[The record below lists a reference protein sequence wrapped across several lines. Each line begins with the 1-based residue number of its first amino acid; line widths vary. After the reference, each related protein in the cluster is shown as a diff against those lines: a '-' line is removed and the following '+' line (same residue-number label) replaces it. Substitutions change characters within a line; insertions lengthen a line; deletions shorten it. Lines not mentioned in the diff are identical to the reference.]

1 MKPKR
6 TFRSFIK
13 NVKERKDRSVLY
25 AKIVPLF
32 YKERKRTLRS
42 FEKNGCSTLDR
53 RSCDNEDLLE
63 DYAETVCVVIILP
76 LPTTRHKIEN
86 DKTDTFVKIC
96 GYEKP
101 WLGYTYNDNGYK

>member
-1 MKPKR
+1 MLAGKIG
-6 TFRSFIK
+6 SFPNRI
-13 NVKERKDRSVLY
+13 Y
-25 AKIVPLF
+25 
-32 YKERKRTLRS
+32 
-42 FEKNGCSTLDR
+42 
-53 RSCDNEDLLE
+53 NEDLLE

-76 LPTTRHKIEN
+76 LPTTWHKIEN